1 MRPIYTKILH
11 SFSPLVF
18 KNQFKP
24 TKDIKFSLFPQ
35 IPQLSTSFMSSST
48 VSNDHGE
55 TKTLD
60 QIKNPRQVVKKLL
73 SELQDEG
80 VGAKVRRSI
89 GR

>member
-1 MRPIYTKILH
+1 MA
-11 SFSPLVF
+11 
-18 KNQFKP
+18 
-24 TKDIKFSLFPQ
+24 
-35 IPQLSTSFMSSST
+35 SST
-48 VSNDHGE
+48 TRDDHGE
-55 TKTLD
+55 TKTSSD